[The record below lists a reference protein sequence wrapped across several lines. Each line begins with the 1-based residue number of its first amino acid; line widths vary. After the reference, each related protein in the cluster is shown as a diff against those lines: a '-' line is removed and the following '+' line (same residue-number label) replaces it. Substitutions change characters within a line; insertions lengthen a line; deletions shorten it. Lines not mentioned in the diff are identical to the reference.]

1 MTVSALTAV
10 NGVKAVQ
17 PRTLPPLVTMP
28 HEHHEPP
35 QESAERRHDPQ
46 IQGERRI
53 YCRRL
58 QHLPVLLELR
68 SGLERRHHNQRAGDP
83 TEHIDIE
90 A

>member
-10 NGVKAVQ
+10 KGVKAVQ

-28 HEHHEPP
+28 HEHEPP